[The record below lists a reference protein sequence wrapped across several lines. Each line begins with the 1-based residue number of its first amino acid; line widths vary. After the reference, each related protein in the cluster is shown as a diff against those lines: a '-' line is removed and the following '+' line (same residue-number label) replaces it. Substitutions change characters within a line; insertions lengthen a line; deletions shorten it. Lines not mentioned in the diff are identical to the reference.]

1 MPVIS
6 VASLF
11 VIIIVVLI
19 IVAIR
24 MNIRMNIMKASSVVS
39 VIGIIAGA
47 LMIINSH
54 CFTPPMAVTGY
65 IGAALAC
72 TGMIALTISET
83 FKKP

>member
-11 VIIIVVLI
+11 VIVIVVLI
-19 IVAIR
+19 IAA
-24 MNIRMNIMKASSVVS
+24 IRMNIMKASSVVS

-47 LMIINSH
+47 LMIIISH
-54 CFTPPMAVTGY
+54 CSNPPMAVTGY